1 MRTKE
6 SLKVEI
12 RELMLAMAHNG
23 LNMRMMERSNMWL
36 KANELLHA
44 RTEILKS
51 IAHRQGLLIEVLS
64 NEIEYEKMG
73 RSA

>member
-6 SLKVEI
+6 SLMNEI
-12 RELMLAMAHNG
+12 RDLMAAMAQNG
-23 LNMRMMERSNMWL
+23 MELRRCERSNMWI

-51 IAHRQGLLIEVLS
+51 IAHRQGLLIEVLN
-64 NEIEYEKMG
+64 NEIEYATERKV
-73 RSA
+73 A